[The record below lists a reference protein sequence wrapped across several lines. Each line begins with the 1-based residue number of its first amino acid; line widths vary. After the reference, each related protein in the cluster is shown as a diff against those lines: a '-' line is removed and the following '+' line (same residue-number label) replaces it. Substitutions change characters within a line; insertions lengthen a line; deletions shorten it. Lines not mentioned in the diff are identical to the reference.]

1 MMEEQMLSYAG
12 IENGKRMHKRDWAIV
27 TVMTLVYLIVA
38 LINLGAFEA
47 PQTGWE
53 PERLNEGFV
62 VDFGRE
68 VEIDKIM
75 LFGGLGHAWGCFG
88 SLQIKA
94 WNGTEFVPYTY
105 VDMKSIFRW
114 HYSTDKV
121 KTSKLL
127 IMNEY
132 LRTDDED
139 DRNKY
144 YKAEYRELAFFS
156 GSELIKDFTVTDVK
170 TENDVSPLFDEQ
182 ELVPDRPSYLNGTYF
197 DEIYFPRTALEQIE
211 HRSIIY
217 ENTHPPL
224 GKTLLSIGI
233 RIFGM
238 NPFGWR
244 IMGTMFGVIML
255 PLMYIWS
262 KRLFKDSFWAF
273 FCTWLLMFDFMH
285 FVQTRLATIDS
296 YTCFFVMATY
306 WCMLEYYDSRA
317 YEKGF
322 FRSLVPL
329 LFSGIF
335 LGLGGAT
342 KWVAL
347 YGAFGLAVI
356 FFMSRIFEYRDYNR
370 WLDEAVEQN
379 RVAPDARPKLRR
391 SYIMKYFFGT
401 CLFCVLFFVIIPAAI
416 YTLSFIPI
424 QNHNDDR
431 NLVEEVIDSVKSMYD
446 YHKGVVQPHPYSSHW
461 YEWPLMFRP
470 IFYFSG
476 ELLPEGMGSSI
487 ASFGNPLVWWTGF
500 IAFWALLW
508 FIMSRKYGKTMGATE
523 TRNAWFPVIGYLS
536 LYLPWAV
543 APRKLTFIY
552 HYFSCV
558 PFLILMLAMV
568 LRYLERANLI
578 KRRIVHILMIFV
590 PVLFIL
596 YYPVLSGLIVPR
608 WYLDA
613 LRILPRW
620 GW

>member
-1 MMEEQMLSYAG
+1 MLNQAG
-12 IENGKRMHKRDWAIV
+12 WNAGKRMNKRDAAIV
-27 TVMTLVYLIVA
+27 AAMTLIYLIIA
-38 LINLGAFEA
+38 LINLGSFEA

-53 PERLNEGFV
+53 PDSLYESFV

-88 SLQIKA
+88 TLEIKA

-105 VDMKSIFRW
+105 LDMKSIFRW
-114 HYSTDKV
+114 HYSTDTV
-121 KTSKLL
+121 RTSRLL
-127 IMNEY
+127 ITNQY

-139 DRNKY
+139 GKNKY

-156 GSELIKDFTVTDVK
+156 GSERIEGFMVTDVHS
-170 TENDVSPLFDEQ
+170 EQDVSLLFDEQ
-182 ELVPDRPSYLNGTYF
+182 DLVPDRPSYLNGTYF

-211 HRSIIY
+211 HRSILY

-224 GKTLLSIGI
+224 GKTLLSLGI
-233 RIFGM
+233 RAFGM

-244 IMGTMFGVIML
+244 IMGTLFGALML

-285 FVQTRLATIDS
+285 FAQTRLATIDS

-306 WCMLEYYDSRA
+306 WFMLEYYDSRA

-322 FRSLVPL
+322 FKSLVPL

-342 KWVAL
+342 KWIGL
-347 YGAFGLAVI
+347 YAAFGLAVL
-356 FFMSRIFEYRDYNR
+356 FFMSRIFEYIDYNR
-370 WLDEAVEQN
+370 RLDAAAE
-379 RVAPDARPKLRR
+379 RGRIDPGSRPRLRR
-391 SYIMKYFFGT
+391 SYVLKYFFGT
-401 CLFCVLFFVIIPAAI
+401 CLFCVLFFIIIPAAI
-416 YTLSFIPI
+416 YVLSFIPI
-424 QNHNDDR
+424 QNLNDDK
-431 NLVEEVIDSVKSMYD
+431 NLVQEVIDSVKSMYE
-446 YHKGVVQPHPYSSHW
+446 YHKGVVEPHPYSSHW
-461 YEWPLMFRP
+461 YEWPLMLRP
-470 IFYFSG
+470 IYYYSG
-476 ELLPEGMGSSI
+476 QLLPEGMGSSI

-508 FIMSRKYGKTMGATE
+508 LIISRRFSKAMGNTE
-523 TRNAWFPVIGYLS
+523 TRNAWFPIIGYLS

-558 PFLILMLAMV
+558 PFLILMLAMA
-568 LRYLERANLI
+568 LRYLEGTGRI
-578 KRRIVHILMIFV
+578 RRRFTHILMILV
-590 PVLFIL
+590 MLLFIL
-596 YYPVLSGLIVPR
+596 YYPALSGLEVPR
-608 WYLDA
+608 WYLNA

-620 GW
+620 DW